1 MKAKIIFIV
10 LLTILLIVFVLQ
22 NTAPAVVKLWFWQLE
37 LPVALLL
44 FVCFSVGLIVG
55 LLIPGSGKKEPRKKE
70 SQKKEPQKKEDP
82 RIDDL
87 FVKDE

>member
-1 MKAKIIFIV
+1 MKTKIILIV
-10 LLTILLIVFVLQ
+10 LLTILLIIFVLQ
-22 NTAPAVVKLWFWQLE
+22 NTSPAVVKLWFWRLE

-55 LLIPGSGKKEPRKKE
+55 LLIPGSKKKETKKKEP
-70 SQKKEPQKKEDP
+70 PKKEDP